1 LRVVSGKVPKRSCS
15 GAGVIVTP
23 SRDLPGA
30 IFGKAGETCGTNGDP
45 AADAP

>member
-1 LRVVSGKVPKRSCS
+1 LRVVGGKVPKRSCS

-30 IFGKAGETCGTNGDP
+30 IFGNAVEIGGASGDP